1 MKAAALG
8 LALARGRF
16 LWKMDGENFSGSGI
30 QVKENHRLYKV
41 QDELR
46 DFKLLSGDRA

>member
-1 MKAAALG
+1 MKEAARG
-8 LALARGRF
+8 LALARGF